1 MDFLVF
7 LLGFSGVWGL
17 ILEDWGHQVD
27 HLYIGGS
34 TSLYEKSL
42 CRYSDCII
50 IKTKVDYR
58 ELDMQMKFSVLFGF
72 QVTKKETWFGMKLKL
87 CRIFVNLNP

>member
-7 LLGFSGVWGL
+7 LLQFRGVWGL
-17 ILEDWGHQVD
+17 VLEEWGHQVD
-27 HLYIGGS
+27 HLYVGRS
-34 TSLYEKSL
+34 TSFYEKSL

-50 IKTKVDYR
+50 IKTKVEYR

-72 QVTKKETWFGMKLKL
+72 QVTKEETSFGMKLKP